1 MDVHHTVDPR
11 QAALVR
17 LAQSRERLGQAL
29 TPSAGASTGATGWR
43 QLRRLG
49 RRLLLGS
56 GWGQAGRMAGQVA
69 GERLLP
75 WVQRNPGL
83 AVGAGLVVGAG
94 LFLAR
99 GWLMAAAKLQALRW
113 WQTGQALLLQQTLDP
128 TWLQQL
134 LAALPATPADRGDQ
148 RP

>member
-1 MDVHHTVDPR
+1 MDERPTADPR
-11 QAALVR
+11 QAALLR
-17 LAQSRERLGQAL
+17 LAQSRDRLGQAL
-29 TPSAGASTGATGWR
+29 QPSQNNAAGAAGWR

-56 GWGQAGRMAGQVA
+56 GWGQAGQVA
-69 GERLLP
+69 SERLLP

-83 AVGAGLVVGAG
+83 AVGAGLVLGAG

-113 WQTGQALLLQQTLDP
+113 WQTGQTLLLQQTLDP
-128 TWLQQL
+128 AWLQQL
-134 LAALPATPADRGDQ
+134 LAALPATKPDGADQ

>member
-1 MDVHHTVDPR
+1 MDTHAAADPR
-11 QAALVR
+11 QAALAR
-17 LAQSRERLGQAL
+17 LTQSRERLGLAL
-29 TPSAGASTGATGWR
+29 KPSQNSSSGAASWR

-56 GWGQAGRMAGQVA
+56 GWGQAGQLA

-83 AVGAGLVVGAG
+83 AVGVGVVAGVG

-99 GWLMAAAKLQALRW
+99 GWLAAAARLQALRW
-113 WQTGQALLLQQTLDP
+113 WQTGQALLLQPEVATALLQALRPAEPDP
-128 TWLQQL
+128 STK
-134 LAALPATPADRGDQ
+134 TSAD
-148 RP
+148 